1 MKYTPLVRINEQM
14 PELNYLIAMDACT
27 ITGGMFSVD
36 SPLAVCGVNK
46 LMKVD
51 IYIPLCHFRPKAVI
65 DRIIKFRKNHRTL
78 EA

>member
-1 MKYTPLVRINEQM
+1 M
-14 PELNYLIAMDACT
+14 PELKYLIAMDACT

-51 IYIPLCHFRPKAVI
+51 IYIPVCHSRPKAVI
-65 DRIIKFRKNHRTL
+65 H
-78 EA
+78 